1 MSTPLRKSEAEPT
14 GSLHVT
20 TPAPREIRIER
31 VFDAPRDLVWR
42 AHTEPD
48 LLAQWWGRGN
58 KLDIERFEPERGG
71 HWRFVEH
78 APSGAQ
84 GFEGR
89 FREVTPQ
96 ERLVQTFEWD
106 GMPGYVIVNT
116 ATFEDLGDG
125 RTRVVVTSLFH
136 TTEERDGM
144 LNSGME
150 GGLSQSYV
158 ALDRVLVELG

>member
-1 MSTPLRKSEAEPT
+1 M
-14 GSLHVT
+14 
-20 TPAPREIRIER
+20 ER

-42 AHTEPD
+42 AHTDPD

-58 KLDIERFEPERGG
+58 ELEVDRFEPERGG

-78 APSGAQ
+78 APDGAP

-116 ATFEDLGDG
+116 ADVRGPG
-125 RTRVVVTSLFH
+125 RRPHKVVATSLFH

-144 LNSGME
+144 LSSGME

-158 ALDRVLVELG
+158 ALDRLLVELA